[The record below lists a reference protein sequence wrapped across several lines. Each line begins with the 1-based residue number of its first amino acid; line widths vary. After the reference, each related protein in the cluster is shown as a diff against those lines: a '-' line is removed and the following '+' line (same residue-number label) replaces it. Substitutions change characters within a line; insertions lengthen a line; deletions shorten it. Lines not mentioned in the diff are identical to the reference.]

1 MSSSHDN
8 TLVHACVGETERHK
22 RRVSMKV
29 RHVVVAV
36 FPLILFM
43 LVGCATTRDVAYL
56 QGQVDD
62 LQRKVEI
69 LRGRVSSE
77 MQQNWVDFETT
88 ITELQQEIKIL
99 RANIEE
105 DRQLLNKI
113 ADDVAELKQDY
124 ESTISPPDTK
134 PGEVAAIP
142 PTTPVTPSSPE
153 EEPKMD
159 MEGAYQQ
166 AYGTFKSGDYAGALK
181 LFGEFLRTYPKSE
194 YADNARYWIGESYY
208 QQGDYERA
216 ILEYEKVLQQYPT
229 GDKVPAAL
237 LKQGFAFLNLGDRV
251 DAKLL
256 LQKVIQEYPQSPQ
269 AEIAAR
275 KLKVLD

>member
-1 MSSSHDN
+1 
-8 TLVHACVGETERHK
+8 
-22 RRVSMKV
+22 MKARYV
-29 RHVVVAV
+29 IAVV
-36 FPLILFM
+36 FPVILFL

-88 ITELQQEIKIL
+88 IEEMQQEIKIL

-113 ADDVAELKQDY
+113 ADDVAALKQDY

-134 PGEVAAIP
+134 PGDVVVVP
-142 PTTPVTPSSPE
+142 PTTPVSPPSPD
-153 EEPKMD
+153 EEPQED
-159 MEGAYQQ
+159 MEGAYQK
-166 AYGTFKSGDYAGALK
+166 AYDTFKNGDYPGALQ
-181 LFGEFLRTYPKSE
+181 LFEGFLRTYPKSE

-208 QQGDYERA
+208 KQGDYERA
-216 ILEYEKVLQQYPT
+216 ILEYEKVLQHYPK

-237 LKQGFAFLNLGDRV
+237 LKQGFAFLNLGDNV

-256 LQKVIQEYPQSPQ
+256 FQKVITDYPQSPQ
-269 AEIAAR
+269 AEIASR

>member
-1 MSSSHDN
+1 
-8 TLVHACVGETERHK
+8 
-22 RRVSMKV
+22 MKA

-36 FPLILFM
+36 FPFILFL
-43 LVGCATTRDVAYL
+43 LVGCATTREVAYL

-69 LRGRVSSE
+69 LRGRVTSE

-88 ITELQQEIKIL
+88 IAEMQQEIKIL

-124 ESTISPPDTK
+124 ESKISPPDTK

-142 PTTPVTPSSPE
+142 TTTPTTPVSPPPSE
-153 EEPKMD
+153 EEPKED
-159 MEGAYQQ
+159 MEGAYQK
-166 AYGTFKSGDYAGALK
+166 AYGTFKHGDYPGALR
-181 LFGEFLRTYPKSE
+181 LFEAFLRTYPTSE

-216 ILEYEKVLQQYPT
+216 ILEYEKVLQQYPK
-229 GDKVPAAL
+229 GDKVPHAL
-237 LKQGFAFLNLGDRV
+237 LKQGFSFLNLGDRV

-269 AEIAAR
+269 AEIAAK